1 MIKQSVYKYLG
12 FLFEELRNEE
22 GTPILSMVKEIHISS
37 STYAKLK
44 KGRLFTSLPL

>member
-22 GTPILSMVKEIHISS
+22 GTPILSMVKEAHISS
-37 STYAKLK
+37 STYEKLK
-44 KGRLFTSLPL
+44 KGRLFTSPPF